1 MAFVVQDKSPLAH
14 GVDTKIFASNNL
26 VQPQT
31 VRKGYSINGAYQ
43 GVVPTK
49 LANGRLL
56 WPDVIVT
63 KRDGAIAANDDTLMG
78 QGDAFATNLSTLTH
92 PPA

>member
-1 MAFVVQDKSPLAH
+1 MVFAVQNTSSLAH
-14 GVDTKIFASNNL
+14 GVDTKIFASRNL
-26 VQPQT
+26 VKPQT
-31 VRKGYSINGAYQ
+31 VRKGYSIKGAYL

-63 KRDGAIAANDDTLMG
+63 KNGAIVADDAAIDG
-78 QGDAFATNLSTLTH
+78 KGGVA
-92 PPA
+92 

>member
-1 MAFVVQDKSPLAH
+1 MAQIKKESPPLTH
-14 GVDTKIFASNNL
+14 GVETAIFASNNL
-26 VQPQT
+26 VKPQT
-31 VRKGYSINGAYQ
+31 VRKSHCVLGEYH

-63 KRDGAIAANDDTLMG
+63 KRDGAVAANDNEIG
-78 QGDAFATNLSTLTH
+78 EVA
-92 PPA
+92 

>member
-1 MAFVVQDKSPLAH
+1 MAFVVQNTLPWAR
-14 GVDTKIFASNNL
+14 GVDTKIFASKNL
-26 VQPQT
+26 VKPQT
-31 VRKGYSINGAYQ
+31 VRKGYSINGAYL

-63 KRDGAIAANDDTLMG
+63 KRDGAIAANDEILMD
-78 QGDAFATNLSTLTH
+78 QGDVLPM
-92 PPA
+92 PPSMPLYPSA

>member
-1 MAFVVQDKSPLAH
+1 MAFAVQNTLPLAR
-14 GVDTKIFASNNL
+14 GVDTKIFASKNL
-26 VQPQT
+26 VKPQT
-31 VRKGYSINGAYQ
+31 VRKCYSINGAYL

-78 QGDAFATNLSTLTH
+78 QGDVFPLPPSAPQH

>member
-1 MAFVVQDKSPLAH
+1 MPCTTQNPAPLAH
-14 GVDTKIFASNNL
+14 GVDTKIFSSNNL
-26 VQPQT
+26 VKPQT
-31 VRKGYSINGAYQ
+31 VRKGYCNTGSYL

-63 KRDGAIAANDDTLMG
+63 QRGAIAANDDS
-78 QGDAFATNLSTLTH
+78 FA
-92 PPA
+92 ARKVGAGAVWEAQ

>member
-1 MAFVVQDKSPLAH
+1 MAFVVQNTSPLAH

-26 VQPQT
+26 VKPQT
-31 VRKGYSINGAYQ
+31 VRKGYNITGAYL
-43 GVVPTK
+43 GIVPTK

-63 KRDGAIAANDDTLMG
+63 SRDGAIAANDTSVG
-78 QGDAFATNLSTLTH
+78 TNGNEG
-92 PPA
+92 AK

>member
-1 MAFVVQDKSPLAH
+1 MAFVVQNTLPLAR
-14 GVDTKIFASNNL
+14 GVDTKIFASKNL
-26 VQPQT
+26 VKPQT
-31 VRKGYSINGAYQ
+31 VRKGYSINGAYL

-63 KRDGAIAANDDTLMG
+63 KRDGAIAANDDTLVN
-78 QGDAFATNLSTLTH
+78 QGDVFPMPPSMPLH
-92 PPA
+92 PSA

>member
-1 MAFVVQDKSPLAH
+1 MTFAVQNTPSLAR
-14 GVDTKIFASNNL
+14 GIDTKLFARKNL
-26 VQPQT
+26 VKPQT

-63 KRDGAIAANDDTLMG
+63 MRNGAVAANDDP
-78 QGDAFATNLSTLTH
+78 AVTH
-92 PPA
+92 TGGVV

>member
-1 MAFVVQDKSPLAH
+1 MVSGVQDKSPLAH
-14 GVDTKIFASNNL
+14 CVDTKIFASNNL
-26 VQPQT
+26 VKPQT
-31 VRKGYSINGAYQ
+31 VRKGYSINGAYL

-63 KRDGAIAANDDTLMG
+63 MRDGAIAANDSAIAG
-78 QGDAFATNLSTLTH
+78 KGGE
-92 PPA
+92 

>member
-1 MAFVVQDKSPLAH
+1 MVFADQNTSSLAR
-14 GVDTKIFASNNL
+14 GVDTTIFASKNL
-26 VQPQT
+26 VKPQT
-31 VRKGYSINGAYQ
+31 VRKSYCIHGAYL

-63 KRDGAIAANDDTLMG
+63 MRDGAIAANDASFDGKGGT
-78 QGDAFATNLSTLTH
+78 A
-92 PPA
+92 

>member
-1 MAFVVQDKSPLAH
+1 MSHAVQNPSSLVL
-14 GVDTKIFASNNL
+14 GVGTKIFASKNL
-26 VQPQT
+26 VKPQT
-31 VRKGYSINGAYQ
+31 VRKSYAIAGAYQ

-63 KRDGAIAANDDTLMG
+63 KRDGAIAANDAVIEMG
-78 QGDAFATNLSTLTH
+78 QGNAR
-92 PPA
+92 

>member
-1 MAFVVQDKSPLAH
+1 MALADQNTSSLAR
-14 GVDTKIFASNNL
+14 GVDTTIFASKNL
-26 VQPQT
+26 VKPQT
-31 VRKGYSINGAYQ
+31 VRKSYCINGAYL

-63 KRDGAIAANDDTLMG
+63 MRDGAIAANDTAIDGKGGL
-78 QGDAFATNLSTLTH
+78 A
-92 PPA
+92 

>member
-1 MAFVVQDKSPLAH
+1 MTYARMTPPVITK
-14 GVDTKIFASNNL
+14 GVSTEVFASNNH

-31 VRKGYSINGAYQ
+31 PRKQYCLTGSYF

-63 KRDGAIAANDDTLMG
+63 KHGPVAAND
-78 QGDAFATNLSTLTH
+78 AFGNGSNCGVSK
-92 PPA
+92 

>member
-1 MAFVVQDKSPLAH
+1 MPCATQNPSPLAR
-14 GVDTKIFASNNL
+14 GVDTKIFASRNL
-26 VQPQT
+26 VKPQT
-31 VRKGYSINGAYQ
+31 VRKGYSTTGAYL

-63 KRDGAIAANDDTLMG
+63 RRDGALAANSDVFTG
-78 QGDAFATNLSTLTH
+78 RGDAQ
-92 PPA
+92 

>member
-1 MAFVVQDKSPLAH
+1 MPYVVQNTPPLAH
-14 GVDTKIFASNNL
+14 GVNTKTFAEKNL
-26 VQPQT
+26 VKPQT
-31 VRKGYSINGAYQ
+31 VRKGFCNNGEYQ

-63 KRDGAIAANDDTLMG
+63 KRDGAIAANDAVMAVRG
-78 QGDAFATNLSTLTH
+78 QGDAR
-92 PPA
+92 

>member
-1 MAFVVQDKSPLAH
+1 MTFAKTTPPVLTK
-14 GVDTKIFASNNL
+14 GVPTEVFANNNHIR
-26 VQPQT
+26 PQT
-31 VRKGYSINGAYQ
+31 PRKQYCLTGSYF

-63 KRDGAIAANDDTLMG
+63 KSGAIAAND
-78 QGDAFATNLSTLTH
+78 AFVEARNSE
-92 PPA
+92 AAQ

>member
-1 MAFVVQDKSPLAH
+1 MAR
-14 GVDTKIFASNNL
+14 GVDTKIFASRNL
-26 VQPQT
+26 VKPQT
-31 VRKGYSINGAYQ
+31 VRKGYSTTGAYL

-63 KRDGAIAANDDTLMG
+63 RRDGALAANSDVFTG
-78 QGDAFATNLSTLTH
+78 RGDAQ
-92 PPA
+92 